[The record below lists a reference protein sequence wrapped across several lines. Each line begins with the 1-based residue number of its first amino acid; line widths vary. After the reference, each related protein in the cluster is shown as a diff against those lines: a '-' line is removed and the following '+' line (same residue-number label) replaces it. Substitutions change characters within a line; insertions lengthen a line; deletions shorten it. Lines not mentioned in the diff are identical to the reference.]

1 MRSMTTK
8 LARRRT
14 TLEHGSGFTLVE
26 LLVTISII
34 GVLVGLLMP
43 AVQSARESSRRAH
56 CENNIKQMGLA
67 CLEFEV
73 QTKRLP
79 SGTMRSK
86 DDGDP
91 TGVAGFG
98 WGAQILPYLQQDA
111 LYSHLTLPGG
121 ELNDVLQTEVGKQL
135 AQVPLTIFRCPS
147 DTGYVLNTDRPFGG
161 SKYAIHN
168 PDGTTTDLLA
178 SKSNY
183 IGNHGTRF
191 VTPDQITN
199 QKMDSFGVFWQDSKC
214 SDAMIT
220 DGSSNTILV
229 GERKTEDWA
238 GVWIGVRNYTNDSDC
253 GLRQNLGIS
262 NVKINTPTEDT
273 RRGFSSHHP
282 GGSLFVF
289 CDGHVEFL
297 SNDIDFNQDGATSK
311 VASEKDKMGV
321 YQRLIRRNDGEVI
334 VRTLP

>member
-1 MRSMTTK
+1 MSTN
-8 LARRRT
+8 RT
-14 TLEHGSGFTLVE
+14 RWNGRFPDRGFTLVE

-43 AVQSARESSRRAH
+43 AVQSARESSRRSA
-56 CENNIKQMGLA
+56 CENNVKQIGLA

-73 QTKRLP
+73 QTKHLP
-79 SGTMRSK
+79 AGTLHSK
-86 DDGDP
+86 DDGDG

-98 WGAQILPYLQQDA
+98 WGSQILPYLQQEA
-111 LYSHLTLPGG
+111 LYTHLTLPGG
-121 ELNDVLQTEVGKQL
+121 ELNDVLQTDLGKTL
-135 AQVPLTIFRCPS
+135 AQVPLTVFRCPS
-147 DTGYVLNTDRPFGG
+147 DTGYFLNTDRPFGG
-161 SKYAIHN
+161 AKFTYQGAEL
-168 PDGTTTDLLA
+168 TVA
-178 SKSNY
+178 KSNY

-191 VTPDQITN
+191 VTPDQIAN
-199 QKMDSFGVFWQDSKC
+199 LKMDSFGVFWQDSKC

-229 GERKTEDWA
+229 GERKSEDWA
-238 GVWIGVRNYTNDSDC
+238 GTWIGVRRYTDDSDC

-262 NVKINTPTEDT
+262 NAKINQPTDDA

-289 CDGHVEFL
+289 CDGHVEFIA
-297 SNDIDFNQDGATSK
+297 NDVDFNQDGSTSK
-311 VASEKDKMGV
+311 VATEKDKMGV

-334 VRTLP
+334 VRKQ

>member
-1 MRSMTTK
+1 MTTNLDNRFK
-8 LARRRT
+8 ERSR
-14 TLEHGSGFTLVE
+14 SPGFTLVE

-43 AVQSARESSRRAH
+43 AVQSARESSRRSS

-67 CLEFEV
+67 CIEFEV
-73 QTKRLP
+73 QTKHLP
-79 SGTMRSK
+79 SGTLHSK

-98 WGAQILPYLQQDA
+98 WSAQILPYLQQEA
-111 LYSHLTLPGG
+111 LYTHLTLPGG
-121 ELNDVLQTEVGKQL
+121 ELNDVLQSDLGKQL
-135 AQVPLTIFRCPS
+135 AQVPLTVFRCPS
-147 DTGYVLNTDRPFGG
+147 DTGYYLNSDRPFGG
-161 SKYAIHN
+161 AKYAFHN
-168 PDGTTTDLLA
+168 SDGSTTDLTVA
-178 SKSNY
+178 KSSY
-183 IGNHGTRF
+183 IGNYGTRF
-191 VTPDQITN
+191 VTPDQIAN
-199 QKMDSFGVFWQDSKC
+199 QKLDSFGVMWQDSKC

-229 GERKTEDWA
+229 GERKSEDWA
-238 GVWIGVRNYTNDSDC
+238 GTWIGVREYNDDSDC
-253 GLRQNLGIS
+253 GLRQALGIS
-262 NVKINTPTEDT
+262 NVKINTKTDDA

-289 CDGHVEFL
+289 CDGHVEFIAD
-297 SNDIDFNQDGATSK
+297 DIDFNQDGATSK

-334 VRTLP
+334 NRKQ